1 MSQGYRTN
9 TRSVKANCHW
19 PTGGRGPLAPRGSPD
34 LSPQSKVLQ
43 LNCSSTSILDSGRD
57 CNASESTLRKGPCF
71 PQSSFLG
78 GRACRFSVGS
88 PRLGTALLTSPV
100 PNAEVDVKIKTTS
113 CSLSV
118 EGALMVKSISKPLL
132 APRSGQI
139 LLLEIRH
146 QAQDAQREAV
156 TQSNR

>member
-19 PTGGRGPLAPRGSPD
+19 PTGERGLLAPRGCPD
-34 LSPQSKVLQ
+34 LSPQSKVLH
-43 LNCSSTSILDSGRD
+43 LNCASTSILDFGRD
-57 CNASESTLRKGPCF
+57 CNASESTLREGPCF

-100 PNAEVDVKIKTTS
+100 PNAELDVKIKTTS
-113 CSLSV
+113 CSLNV
-118 EGALMVKSISKPLL
+118 EGALMVKSISNPLL

-139 LLLEIRH
+139 LLHEIRH

-156 TQSNR
+156 RQSNR